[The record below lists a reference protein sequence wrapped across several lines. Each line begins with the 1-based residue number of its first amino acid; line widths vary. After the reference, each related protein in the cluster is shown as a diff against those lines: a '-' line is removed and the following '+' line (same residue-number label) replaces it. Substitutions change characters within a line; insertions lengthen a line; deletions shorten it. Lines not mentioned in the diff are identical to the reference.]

1 MTDRRTQGF
10 TLIEILIVVGII
22 GLLAS
27 VLITNLIGRAGQAK
41 VDLTSTQI
49 RQLEQALEMYKLD
62 NGRYPTEEQGLAA
75 LVRAPNS
82 EPTPR
87 RYNPGGYVK
96 ADAITDPWGMRYQY
110 KKPGAHNAHS
120 FDLFS
125 VGPDGVEG
133 GEGESADITNWNTE
147 PL

>member
-1 MTDRRTQGF
+1 MADRTTQGF

-27 VLITNLIGRAGQAK
+27 VLVTNLIGRAGQAK
-41 VDLTSTQI
+41 VDLASTQI

-75 LVRAPNS
+75 LVR
-82 EPTPR
+82 EPSGEPAPR

-96 ADAITDPWGMRYQY
+96 RDSITDPWGMRYEY
-110 KKPGAHNAHS
+110 KKPGTHNAHS

-125 VGPDGVEG
+125 VGPDGTQG
-133 GEGESADITNWNTE
+133 GEGEAADITNWDEE

>member
-1 MTDRRTQGF
+1 MADRKTQGF

-27 VLITNLIGRAGQAK
+27 VLVTNLIGRAGQAR
-41 VDLTSTQI
+41 VDLTATQV

-62 NGRYPTEEQGLAA
+62 NGHYPTEEQGLAA
-75 LVRAPNS
+75 LVR
-82 EPTPR
+82 EPSGEPAPR

-96 ADAITDPWGMRYQY
+96 RDSITDPWGMRYEY
-110 KKPGAHNAHS
+110 KKPGTHNAHS

-125 VGPDGVEG
+125 VGPDGTAGG
-133 GEGESADITNWNTE
+133 GEGDSAITNWDEE

>member
-1 MTDRRTQGF
+1 MANRNSEGF

-27 VLITNLIGRAGQAK
+27 VLVTNLIGRAGQAK
-41 VDLTSTQI
+41 IDLTSTQI

-62 NGRYPTEEQGLAA
+62 NGRYPTENQGLAA
-75 LVRAPNS
+75 LVRAPS
-82 EPTPR
+82 GDPAPR

-96 ADAITDPWGMRYQY
+96 RDAITDPWGMDYQY
-110 KKPGAHNAHS
+110 RMPGAHNTHS
-120 FDLFS
+120 FDLSS

-133 GEGESADITNWNTE
+133 GEDEAADITNWDE
-147 PL
+147 GSL

>member
-1 MTDRRTQGF
+1 MADRRTQGF

-75 LVRAPNS
+75 LVRAPS
-82 EPTPR
+82 SDPVPR

-96 ADAITDPWGMRYQY
+96 RDSITDPWGVRYEY
-110 KKPGAHNAHS
+110 KKPGTHNAHS
-120 FDLFS
+120 FDLYS
-125 VGPDGVEG
+125 VGPDGTQG
-133 GEGESADITNWNTE
+133 GEGGASGITNWDEE

>member
-1 MTDRRTQGF
+1 MADRTTQGF

-27 VLITNLIGRAGQAK
+27 VLVTNLIGRAGQAK
-41 VDLTSTQI
+41 VDLASTQI

-75 LVRAPNS
+75 LVRAPSS

-96 ADAITDPWGMRYQY
+96 RDAITDPWGVRYEY
-110 KKPGAHNAHS
+110 KKPGTHNTHS
-120 FDLFS
+120 FDLYS
-125 VGPDGVEG
+125 VGPDGAQG
-133 GEGESADITNWNTE
+133 GEGEAAISNWDEE

>member
-1 MTDRRTQGF
+1 MADRRTQGF

-27 VLITNLIGRAGQAK
+27 VLITNLIGRAGQAR

-75 LVRAPNS
+75 LVRAPTS
-82 EPTPR
+82 DPALR

-96 ADAITDPWGMRYQY
+96 ADAITDPWGMKYQY
-110 KKPGAHNAHS
+110 KRPGVHNTHS
-120 FDLFS
+120 FDLSS
-125 VGPDGVEG
+125 VGPDGVPG
-133 GEGESADITNWNTE
+133 GEGEAADITNWDSE

>member
-1 MTDRRTQGF
+1 MADRTNQGF

-27 VLITNLIGRAGQAK
+27 VLVTNLIGRAGQAK
-41 VDLTSTQI
+41 VDLASTQI

-75 LVRAPNS
+75 LVRAPSS

-96 ADAITDPWGMRYQY
+96 RDAITDPWGVRYEY
-110 KKPGAHNAHS
+110 KKPGTHNTHS
-120 FDLFS
+120 FDLYS
-125 VGPDGVEG
+125 VGPDGDQG
-133 GEGESADITNWNTE
+133 GEGGASAISNWDEE

>member
-1 MTDRRTQGF
+1 MADRRTQGF

-27 VLITNLIGRAGQAK
+27 VLITNLIGRAGQAR

-75 LVRAPNS
+75 LVREPSSAPI
-82 EPTPR
+82 PR
-87 RYNPGGYVK
+87 RYNPGGYLK
-96 ADAITDPWGMRYQY
+96 ADSITDPWGMRYQY
-110 KKPGAHNAHS
+110 KRPGVHNAHS

-133 GEGESADITNWNTE
+133 GEGESADITNWDTE

>member
-1 MTDRRTQGF
+1 MADRRTQGF

-27 VLITNLIGRAGQAK
+27 VLITNLIGRAGQAR

-75 LVRAPNS
+75 LVRAPSS
-82 EPTPR
+82 EPIPR

-96 ADAITDPWGMRYQY
+96 AESITDPWGMRYQY
-110 KKPGAHNAHS
+110 KKPGAHNTHS

-125 VGPDGVEG
+125 FGPDGVEG
-133 GEGESADITNWNTE
+133 GEGESADITNWDTE

>member
-1 MTDRRTQGF
+1 MVDRNSRGF

-22 GLLAS
+22 GLLAT
-27 VLITNLIGRAGQAK
+27 VLVTNLIGRAGQAK
-41 VDLTSTQI
+41 IDLAGTQI

-75 LVRAPNS
+75 LVR
-82 EPTPR
+82 EPTSAPLPR
-87 RYNPGGYVK
+87 RYSPGGYVK
-96 ADAITDPWGMRYQY
+96 ADSITDPWGMRYVY
-110 KKPGAHNAHS
+110 RRPGQHNTHS
-120 FDLFS
+120 FDLYS

-133 GEGESADITNWNTE
+133 GEGEAADITNWEAE

>member
-1 MTDRRTQGF
+1 MADRTTQGF

-27 VLITNLIGRAGQAK
+27 VLVTNLIGRAGQAK
-41 VDLTSTQI
+41 VDLASTQI

-62 NGRYPTEEQGLAA
+62 NGRYPSEEQGLAA
-75 LVRAPNS
+75 LVRKPS
-82 EPTPR
+82 GEPTPR

-96 ADAITDPWGMRYQY
+96 RDAITDPWGMRYEY
-110 KKPGAHNAHS
+110 KTPGTHNAHS

-125 VGPDGVEG
+125 LGPDGTQG
-133 GEGESADITNWNTE
+133 GEGEAIDITNWDTE